1 MSELLFPHARHRAQ
15 LKVRLA
21 VLGVTV
27 SMLFAAASL
36 WLGASF
42 VGIVG
47 GDVVATA
54 RVVSLGDSLGVNSSV
69 KFRGLRVGRVV
80 SLDTERDDEGLYA
93 AKIVVEEEFAG
104 QIPADVVAR
113 VLPGTLFGAEYLEL
127 RAPGTTLRASGGGSG
142 SGSGLEDGV
151 ELAADTSSETV
162 RLMNTFSAMYR
173 VIDSIDPESVDLAV
187 SQLADALRG
196 RGQELHDAV
205 GRIAALATD
214 WAAAEP
220 AFYRD
225 LDYLARNLDTLA
237 DLEPDLVAILKDS
250 QPVAHTI
257 AGKAKD
263 LEAFFTASAA
273 LADGVS
279 TFLEQHGDQLVSF
292 LDEVAPTYRAFIRG
306 TGAFERILALAP
318 GVLHN
323 GATAIADGAIQMAAK
338 FSADVRDPYTSA
350 ECPRY
355 GDLEGRNCR

>member
-1 MSELLFPHARHRAQ
+1 MSELLFPHTRHRAR
-15 LKVRLA
+15 LRLRLA

-27 SMLFAAASL
+27 MALFGAASL

-80 SLDTERDDEGLYA
+80 SLDTERDGEGLYA
-93 AKIVVEEEFAG
+93 AKIVVDEEFAE
-104 QIPADVVAR
+104 QIPGDVVAR

-127 RAPGTTLRASGGGSG
+127 RTPGTTLRAAGGSG
-142 SGSGLEDGV
+142 PGLEDGV

-173 VIDSIDPESVDLAV
+173 VIESVDPESVDLAV

-196 RGQELHDAV
+196 RGRQLHDSV
-205 GRIAALATD
+205 GRIAGLATD

-225 LDYLARNLDTLA
+225 LAYLAENLDTLA
-237 DLEPDLVAILKDS
+237 DLEPGLVAILEDS
-250 QPVAHTI
+250 QPIAHTI
-257 AGKAKD
+257 ADKAAD
-263 LEAFFTASAA
+263 LEAFFTASADLGA
-273 LADGVS
+273 GLS
-279 TFLEQHGDQLVSF
+279 SFLEQHGDRLVTF
-292 LDEVAPTYRAFIRG
+292 LGEVAPTYRAFIRG
-306 TGAFERILALAP
+306 TGPFERILALAP
-318 GVLHN
+318 GVMRN
-323 GATAIADGAIQMAAK
+323 GATAIKDGAIQMAAK
-338 FSADVRDPYTSA
+338 FSADVQDPYTSGD
-350 ECPRY
+350 CPRY
-355 GDLEGRNCR
+355 GALAGRNCR